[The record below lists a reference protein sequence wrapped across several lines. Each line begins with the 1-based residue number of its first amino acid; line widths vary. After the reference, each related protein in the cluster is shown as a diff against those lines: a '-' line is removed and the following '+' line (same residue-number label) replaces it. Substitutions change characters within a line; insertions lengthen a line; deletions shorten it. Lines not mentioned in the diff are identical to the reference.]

1 MSSRQGRRNRQR
13 GAEFEREVVNAA
25 RAIGLAAE
33 RVQGRAG
40 AARLGDPDVVIDG
53 DITLECKR
61 RKSLPGYLTE
71 WCEGVD
77 AAVIREDRG
86 KALVVMSLEKWLKWL
101 KWARETRTE
110 GACECMDD
118 AGGEDE

>member
-1 MSSRQGRRNRQR
+1 MSSKQGRRNRQR

-25 RAIGLAAE
+25 LAKGLDAE

-40 AARLGDPDVVIDG
+40 AARLGDPDVIIDG

-61 RKSLPGYLTE
+61 RKSLPGYLTD
-71 WCEGVD
+71 WLDGVD

-86 KALVVMSLEKWLKWL
+86 KAVVVMSLDKWLCWV
-101 KWARETRTE
+101 KWARRDDVKDVDATE
-110 GACECMDD
+110 VG
-118 AGGEDE
+118 